1 MAKLTCVSTRW
12 PILANMP
19 LKRSTKPLSITEIV
33 SVAYCE
39 QKVIFDIERGRSET
53 REVRLKREDG
63 ISRHKR
69 FEAEG
74 RRSQDR
80 RCFIATAIWR
90 NGKPTAPHG
99 YLVVRA
105 RRTGK
110 KLALKV
116 DLGED
121 AYCERLIRRYLALR
135 EGSVKPTKVKDPRC
149 NTCSHKGNC

>member
-12 PILANMP
+12 AMPANTP
-19 LKRSTKPLSITEIV
+19 LKRPTKPLSITEIV

-80 RCFIATAIWR
+80 RCFIATAIYGSDAFETDFLRGWR
-90 NGKPTAPHG
+90 DRVLLPTRFGRIFVRFYYFVSPRLLPMLDRHTQLASAARTVLDR
-99 YLVVRA
+99 LVH
-105 RRTGK
+105 
-110 KLALKV
+110 LL
-116 DLGED
+116 E
-121 AYCERLIRRYLALR
+121 
-135 EGSVKPTKVKDPRC
+135 PRQ
-149 NTCSHKGNC
+149 